1 MHQLNIVLVEPQ
13 IPQNTGNIA
22 RTCAVTGA
30 RLHLIRPMGFTVTD
44 KHLKRAGL
52 DYWDKLDITYY
63 DSFAEFSARN
73 PGAYFFF
80 TTKGRKVHSDAVYP
94 NNAYLIFG
102 REDQG
107 LPEDL
112 LFAHPEEC
120 VRIPMR
126 NELRSLNLPIPLPLQ
141 YMKRC
146 GSGIILI
153 LPGRGACGRTVG
165 KIPTAKRCS
174 MQKIKLMTDST
185 SDIDP
190 ELEQSLDIQILCFPV
205 TVDGVGYR
213 ERQDF
218 TNTEFYQM
226 LEHAVEF
233 PTTAQLTA
241 FEIQEAYEQA
251 LEEGY
256 TDLIYVTIA
265 SQGSATYSN
274 AIMARDAFYAQVPDA
289 EKLQIH
295 VVDSKN
301 YTGVYGYPVMQAAAK
316 IKKGASVE
324 EVLNYLTEWFQSAE
338 VLFVPLTLKYAK
350 RSGRISAAAAFA
362 GELLGLK
369 PLIRITDGVSKVE
382 TKIRGDKNII
392 PTMSKYIQQRMI
404 PRTPYSLVAGCD
416 DTFANELKKELVKKL
431 GYQPE
436 HLFHIGATVSCN
448 AGPDVVGI
456 IIRSEPRIDA
466 E

>member
-1 MHQLNIVLVEPQ
+1 
-13 IPQNTGNIA
+13 
-22 RTCAVTGA
+22 
-30 RLHLIRPMGFTVTD
+30 
-44 KHLKRAGL
+44 
-52 DYWDKLDITYY
+52 
-63 DSFAEFSARN
+63 
-73 PGAYFFF
+73 
-80 TTKGRKVHSDAVYP
+80 
-94 NNAYLIFG
+94 
-102 REDQG
+102 
-107 LPEDL
+107 
-112 LFAHPEEC
+112 
-120 VRIPMR
+120 
-126 NELRSLNLPIPLPLQ
+126 
-141 YMKRC
+141 
-146 GSGIILI
+146 
-153 LPGRGACGRTVG
+153 
-165 KIPTAKRCS
+165 

-251 LEEGY
+251 LQEGY

-350 RSGRISAAAAFA
+350 RSGRISAAATFA